1 MEQER
6 KSRSCLGCGCQI
18 AAVLML
24 LVVLAA
30 AWVFAVQA
38 GVLER
43 LGLRESSAE
52 ELLSG
57 APDRQAATAVVE
69 ELHQAEI
76 NTRGMSIQVFPITGT
91 DGKLAIAVIDRS
103 QGFVLGQSGD
113 AGAALERLQD
123 VFAGDTL
130 DRLGI
135 TRVAIESRDE
145 KGRFVAAVTVKSA
158 DIKAAANGEMDP
170 EDFVKAV
177 DGRINPIRLMAR
189 LRELAP
195 EVMSREQ

>member
-57 APDRQAATAVVE
+57 APDRQAAAAVVE

-76 NTRGMSIQVFPITGT
+76 NTRGMSIQVFPMKGT
-91 DGKLAIAVIDRS
+91 NGKLAVAVVDRS

>member
-1 MEQER
+1 MAGEKR
-6 KSRSCLGCGCQI
+6 SRSCLGCGCQVVGI
-18 AAVLML
+18 LAL
-24 LVVLAA
+24 LVFLAVV
-30 AWVFAVQA
+30 WVIAVQA
-38 GVLER
+38 GMLER
-43 LGLRESSAE
+43 LGLRKSPTD

-57 APDRQAATAVVE
+57 APDRQAAAAVVE

-91 DGKLAIAVIDRS
+91 DGKLAVAVVDRS

-123 VFAGDTL
+123 MFAGDTL
-130 DRLGI
+130 AELGI

-145 KGRFVAAVTVKSA
+145 KGRFVAAVTVKS
-158 DIKAAANGEMDP
+158 DDLKAAANGEMDP
-170 EDFVKAV
+170 ENFVKAV
-177 DGRINPIRLMAR
+177 DGRINPIRLMGR

-195 EVMSREQ
+195 ELVPRE

>member
-1 MEQER
+1 VEQER

-57 APDRQAATAVVE
+57 APDRQAAAAVVE

-76 NTRGMSIQVFPITGT
+76 NTRGMSIQVFPMKGT
-91 DGKLAIAVIDRS
+91 NGKLAVAVVDRS
-103 QGFVLGQSGD
+103 QGFVLGRAGTRGRRWSGFRTCSR
-113 AGAALERLQD
+113 E
-123 VFAGDTL
+123 
-130 DRLGI
+130 
-135 TRVAIESRDE
+135 TRSIASESRE
-145 KGRFVAAVTVKSA
+145 WLSSPEMRRA
-158 DIKAAANGEMDP
+158 DSWQ
-170 EDFVKAV
+170 
-177 DGRINPIRLMAR
+177 R
-189 LRELAP
+189 
-195 EVMSREQ
+195 

>member
-1 MEQER
+1 
-6 KSRSCLGCGCQI
+6 
-18 AAVLML
+18 L
-24 LVVLAA
+24 LVFLAVV
-30 AWVFAVQA
+30 WVIAVQA
-38 GVLER
+38 GMLER
-43 LGLRESSAE
+43 LGLRKSPTD

-57 APDRQAATAVVE
+57 APDRQAAAAVVE

-91 DGKLAIAVIDRS
+91 DGKLAVAVVDRS

-123 VFAGDTL
+123 MFAGDTL
-130 DRLGI
+130 AELGI

-145 KGRFVAAVTVKSA
+145 KGRFVAAVTVKS
-158 DIKAAANGEMDP
+158 DDLKAAANGEMDP
-170 EDFVKAV
+170 ENFVKAV
-177 DGRINPIRLMAR
+177 DGRINPIRLMGR

-195 EVMSREQ
+195 ELVPRE

>member
-1 MEQER
+1 MAREKR
-6 KSRSCLGCGCQI
+6 SRSCLGCGCQVVGI
-18 AAVLML
+18 FAL
-24 LVVLAA
+24 LVFLAVV
-30 AWVFAVQA
+30 WVIAVQA

-43 LGLRESSAE
+43 LGLRKSPTD

-57 APDRQAATAVVE
+57 APDRQAAAAVVQ

-76 NTRGMSIQVFPITGT
+76 NTRGMSIQVLPIKGT
-91 DGKLAIAVIDRS
+91 DGKLAVAVIDRS

-113 AGAALERLQD
+113 PGAALEHLQD
-123 VFAGDTL
+123 MFAGDTL

-135 TRVAIESRDE
+135 TRVAIETRDE
-145 KGRFVAAVTVKSA
+145 KGRFVAAVTVDSK
-158 DIKAAANGEMDP
+158 DLKAAANGEMDP

-177 DGRINPIRLMAR
+177 DARINPIRLMAR

-195 EVMSREQ
+195 DLLEQE